1 MADVMFAPPTEHIGV
16 PARERLRYVARVA
29 RTYAGRLTAVMF
41 LLVFA
46 GLAEG
51 FGIAVLLPLIS
62 VLTDSV
68 ASEKSTL
75 EIIVVRALDTF
86 GLEREIGVL
95 LTIVVIGI
103 AAKATLLMFSMSL
116 VGTAM
121 AQTSTDLR
129 MGFMRA
135 ILAANWPFFTNTKVG
150 NITNAMSRESDRAAA
165 LLAILARLV
174 AAIISVTILLTLA
187 WLVSWRITA
196 AALATG
202 VLLIAVLSRVVGIA
216 RRAGFREA
224 TAYAEL
230 SGRLTD
236 AIQGIKG
243 LKAMARESLLAP
255 LFTCEL
261 AEINGAMK
269 TNAVATE
276 ASLILPE
283 PLVVAVLALGLF
295 GAVTLG
301 EQPIESLLV
310 MAFLFQRSANQF
322 SLIQRF
328 FQTAVQYEG
337 FFVHMIE
344 RTRQAEDAIETHRGT
359 AKPTLRKAISVQNL
373 SFKY

>member
-51 FGIAVLLPLIS
+51 FGIAALLPLIS

-86 GLEREIGVL
+86 GLEREIRVL

-116 VGTAM
+116 VDTAM

-243 LKAMARESLLAP
+243 LKAMARESLVGAAVYP
-255 LFTCEL
+255 RIGRNQWSDEDERSCNRGQPNFT
-261 AEINGAMK
+261 G
-269 TNAVATE
+269 
-276 ASLILPE
+276 
-283 PLVVAVLALGLF
+283 ALGGRGF
-295 GAVTLG
+295 GAGFYSVRSRLASSRSN
-301 EQPIESLLV
+301 PFWSW
-310 MAFLFQRSANQF
+310 LFSFSA
-322 SLIQRF
+322 
-328 FQTAVQYEG
+328 A
-337 FFVHMIE
+337 
-344 RTRQAEDAIETHRGT
+344 
-359 AKPTLRKAISVQNL
+359 PTNSA
-373 SFKY
+373 

>member
-1 MADVMFAPPTEHIGV
+1 
-16 PARERLRYVARVA
+16 
-29 RTYAGRLTAVMF
+29 MF

-51 FGIAVLLPLIS
+51 FGIAVLLPIIS

-68 ASEKSTL
+68 ASENSTL

-150 NITNAMSRESDRAAA
+150 KITNAMSRESDRAAA
-165 LLAILARLV
+165 LLAILARLM

-187 WLVSWRITA
+187 WLVSRRITA

-224 TAYAEL
+224 TAYGEL

-236 AIQGIKG
+236 AIQGIKW
-243 LKAMARESLLAP
+243 AES
-255 LFTCEL
+255 
-261 AEINGAMK
+261 NGAGK
-269 TNAVATE
+269 LVGAAVYPRIGRNQWSDEDERSCNRGQPNFAG
-276 ASLILPE
+276 
-283 PLVVAVLALGLF
+283 ALGGRGF
-295 GAVTLG
+295 GAGFIRCGHAWRAADRIPFGHGFSLSAQR
-301 EQPIESLLV
+301 QPIQPDPENFPNSGTV
-310 MAFLFQRSANQF
+310 RRIFCAHDRANPP
-322 SLIQRF
+322 SR
-328 FQTAVQYEG
+328 
-337 FFVHMIE
+337 
-344 RTRQAEDAIETHRGT
+344 RRDRDAQGDG
-359 AKPTLRKAISVQNL
+359 KPDA
-373 SFKY
+373 